1 MLSSPSSLVFNRN
14 VHYHVWQQLAELWLD
29 VASKDETQLLTED
42 SILKLLENNL
52 EKCVLQ
58 QLETDKFFLLITP
71 IFNALLY
78 QEKDLPAIAYQV
90 SVIFDSAVIT
100 DKLIQFAYKQKWKSN
115 FIESLRIHLKA
126 KLTRNK
132 DSESSTDFILKAVK
146 LLINSAEQ
154 SERHHSQYSTPQM
167 ENLLHYQVEQE
178 KIFEQIKIQIA
189 QNLNLSEIIQTAI
202 NRSCNFL
209 ESDRLLVYQL
219 GVPLKSGQMNNNIN
233 IESVKTCDTVDT
245 VTYEA
250 RSSEKIASTLYL
262 HEEESC
268 WVKASECRKKYR
280 QGFGLVIDDLSAH
293 EHLDPCLQSLMM
305 QLQVKAKVVIPINV
319 RGKIWGLIIA
329 HQCEPRA
336 WQHQHIQFLRQL
348 AEYLA
353 IAIFNHQSYQQLQQQ
368 KKMLEKQVATQSQ
381 QLKDA
386 LIAAEAAS
394 KSKHDFLGS
403 MSHELRTPLTCV
415 IGLSSTLLQWSS
427 TKHKMQLSPEKQH
440 EYLHLIQQSGKHLLS
455 LINNILEFSDVES
468 GKHLLE
474 IQQVSLPEIVKQTLH
489 LLQESAEAKDI
500 ELRSEISLKLEQNS
514 FFADEIRLKEI
525 LFHILS
531 NGIKFTPQ
539 GGKVILRV
547 WREQHQVV
555 FQIED
560 TGIGIAQ
567 EEIPLLFEKFK
578 QIENVRQRV
587 YGGTGLGLALTK
599 KLVELHG
606 GTIEIESALAQ
617 GSVFT
622 VYLPEKA
629 IPSNNLHPLSTI
641 KSLPQG
647 VTGSQT
653 IVLVTEDEA
662 SATFICQ
669 LLNTIDYQ
677 VVWLTD
683 SAMAVSQ
690 IELLQPRIVIIDQDC
705 SVIDVEHIVNAINH
719 ASLAKYTKVSLL
731 CDRIEHD
738 EWQKFTKCGVDEYL
752 LKSMNPTQI
761 IHKINRL
768 SQQEEPLDQL
778 QDG

>member
-1 MLSSPSSLVFNRN
+1 M
-14 VHYHVWQQLAELWLD
+14 
-29 VASKDETQLLTED
+29 
-42 SILKLLENNL
+42 
-52 EKCVLQ
+52 
-58 QLETDKFFLLITP
+58 
-71 IFNALLY
+71 
-78 QEKDLPAIAYQV
+78 
-90 SVIFDSAVIT
+90 
-100 DKLIQFAYKQKWKSN
+100 
-115 FIESLRIHLKA
+115 A
-126 KLTRNK
+126 KLTQNRDN
-132 DSESSTDFILKAVK
+132 STDFILKAVK
-146 LLINSAEQ
+146 LLTNSAEQ
-154 SERHHSQYSTPQM
+154 TERNHSQYSSPQM

-189 QNLNLSEIIQTAI
+189 QNLNLPEIIQTAI

-209 ESDRLLVYQL
+209 KSDRLLVYQL
-219 GVPLKSGQMNNNIN
+219 GVTLKSDQMNIKP
-233 IESVKTCDTVDT
+233 IKTVDT
-245 VTYEA
+245 ITYEA
-250 RSSEKIASTLYL
+250 RSSEDIISTLYL
-262 HEEESC
+262 QEEGYWGQNSG
-268 WVKASECRKKYR
+268 CRKKYR
-280 QGFGLVIDDLSAH
+280 QGFGLVINDLTAGSN
-293 EHLDPCLQSLMM
+293 LDPCLQSMLSK
-305 QLQVKAKVVIPINV
+305 LQVKAKVVTPINV
-319 RGKIWGLIIA
+319 RGKLWGLIIA
-329 HQCEPRA
+329 HQCEPRV
-336 WQHQHIQFLRQL
+336 WQHQDVQFLRQT

-368 KKMLEKQVATQSQ
+368 KKLLEKQVATQSQ

-427 TKHKMQLSPEKQH
+427 TKQKIHLSPEKQQ

-474 IQQVSLPEIVKQTLH
+474 IKQVSLPEVVKHTLH
-489 LLQESAEAKDI
+489 LLQESAEAKNI
-500 ELRSEISLKLEQNS
+500 KLRSEIEIEPEKTS
-514 FFADEIRLKEI
+514 FLADEIRLKEI

-531 NGIKFTPQ
+531 NGIKFTPE
-539 GGKVILRV
+539 GGEVILRV
-547 WREQHQVV
+547 WREQHQVI

-560 TGIGIAQ
+560 TGIGIAPD
-567 EEIPLLFEKFK
+567 EIPLLFEKFK

-587 YGGTGLGLALTK
+587 HGGTGLGLALSK

-606 GTIEIESALAQ
+606 GTIEIESALGE

-622 VYLPEKA
+622 VYLPEKEH
-629 IPSNNLHPLSTI
+629 PSHNLH
-641 KSLPQG
+641 SLATTTSIPNNMEA
-647 VTGSQT
+647 GSQT

-705 SVIDVEHIVNAINH
+705 SMMDVENIVNAIAH
-719 ASLAKYTKVSLL
+719 ADLADYTRVSLL
-731 CDRIEHD
+731 CDRFEHD

-761 IHKINRL
+761 INKINSL
-768 SQQEEPLDQL
+768 SQKEKRYNQL

>member
-1 MLSSPSSLVFNRN
+1 LIFRKN
-14 VHYHVWQQLAELWLD
+14 VHHRVWQQLAELWLEM
-29 VASKDETQLLTED
+29 AAKDKTQLITED
-42 SILKLLENNL
+42 TLVELLENNPKNGSQ
-52 EKCVLQ
+52 KCFSQQNSQ
-58 QLETDKFFLLITP
+58 QLKSESFFLLTTP
-71 IFNALLY
+71 NFNAFLH
-78 QEKDLPAIAYQV
+78 QEKKIATTTYQV
-90 SVIFDSAVIT
+90 SVIFDSTVIT
-100 DKLIQFAYKQKWKSN
+100 EKLIQFGYRQKWTIN
-115 FIESLRIHLKA
+115 VIESLRTNLTA
-126 KLTRNK
+126 KLTRNR
-132 DSESSTDFILKAVK
+132 DSSTDFILKAVK
-146 LLINSAEQ
+146 LLINSAEPVDL
-154 SERHHSQYSTPQM
+154 HPSQYSTPQM
-167 ENLLHYQVEQE
+167 ENLLHYQVGQE

-202 NRSCNFL
+202 NRSCDFL
-209 ESDRLLVYQL
+209 GSDRLLVYQL
-219 GVPLKSGQMNNNIN
+219 GVTLKSGQMSNIKP
-233 IESVKTCDTVDT
+233 VKTLDTI
-245 VTYEA
+245 TYEA
-250 RSSEKIASTLYL
+250 RSSEEIASTLYL
-262 HEEESC
+262 HEEEDC
-268 WVKASECRKKYR
+268 WDKASGCRKKYR
-280 QGFGLVIDDLSAH
+280 QGFGLVINDLAASSN
-293 EHLDPCLQSLMM
+293 LDPCLQSLMVK
-305 QLQVKAKVVIPINV
+305 LQVKAKVVTPINV
-319 RGKIWGLIIA
+319 RGKLWGLIIA
-329 HQCEPRA
+329 HQCEPRT
-336 WQHQHIQFLRQL
+336 WEHQDVQFLRQL

-368 KKMLEKQVATQSQ
+368 KKLLEKQVETQSQ

-427 TKHKMQLSPEKQH
+427 TKQKMHLSPEKQH

-474 IQQVSLPEIVKQTLH
+474 IQQVSLPEVVKQTLH
-489 LLQESAEAKDI
+489 LLQDSAEAKNI
-500 ELRSEISLKLEQNS
+500 ELRSEVRIDPEKNS

-539 GGKVILRV
+539 GGKVTLRV
-547 WREQHQVV
+547 WRELHQVI

-560 TGIGIAQ
+560 TGIGIATA
-567 EEIPLLFEKFK
+567 EIPLLFEKFK

-587 YGGTGLGLALTK
+587 HGGTGLGLALTK

-606 GTIEIESALAQ
+606 GNIEIESALGEGAI
-617 GSVFT
+617 FT
-622 VYLPEKA
+622 VYLPEKVPLA
-629 IPSNNLHPLSTI
+629 NNLPNNLRNLNPVA
-641 KSLPQG
+641 SLPHG
-647 VTGSQT
+647 VTDSQT
-653 IVLVTEDEA
+653 IVLITEDEA

-683 SAMAVSQ
+683 SAMAVNQ
-690 IELLQPRIVIIDQDC
+690 IELLQPRIVIFDQDC
-705 SVIDVEHIVNAINH
+705 SMMDVQHILKAIAH
-719 ASLAKYTKVSLL
+719 ASLTDYTRVSLL
-731 CDRIEHD
+731 CDRVEHD

-761 IHKINRL
+761 INKINNL
-768 SQQEEPLDQL
+768 SQKEVHYEQL

>member
-1 MLSSPSSLVFNRN
+1 VLSYPSSLVLKRN
-14 VHYHVWQQLAELWLD
+14 IHHHVWQQLARLWLD
-29 VASKDETQLLTED
+29 MAAKDETQLFTED
-42 SILKLLENNL
+42 TLLKLLENDTK
-52 EKCVLQ
+52 EYVLQ
-58 QLETDKFFLLITP
+58 QLETDQFFLLITP
-71 IFNALLY
+71 KFNALLH
-78 QEKDLPAIAYQV
+78 QEKKIAATTYQV
-90 SVIFDSAVIT
+90 SVIFDPAVIT
-100 DKLIQFAYKQKWKSN
+100 DKLIQFSYKQKWN
-115 FIESLRIHLKA
+115 IGVIERLRTN
-126 KLTRNK
+126 LTAELTKNR
-132 DSESSTDFILKAVK
+132 DSSTDFILRTVK

-154 SERHHSQYSTPQM
+154 AERHHGQYSTPQM
-167 ENLLHYQVEQE
+167 ENLLYYQVEQE

-202 NRSCNFL
+202 NRSCDFL

-219 GVPLKSGQMNNNIN
+219 GVPLKSGQMN
-233 IESVKTCDTVDT
+233 VKPVKTVDT
-245 VTYEA
+245 ITYEA
-250 RSSEKIASTLYL
+250 RSSEDIISTLYL
-262 HEEESC
+262 QEEGYWGQNSG
-268 WVKASECRKKYR
+268 CRKKYR
-280 QGFGLVIDDLSAH
+280 QGFGLVINDLTANPD
-293 EHLDPCLQSLMM
+293 LDPCLQSLMNK
-305 QLQVKAKVVIPINV
+305 LQVRAKVVIPINV
-319 RGKIWGLIIA
+319 RGKLWGLLIA
-329 HQCEPRA
+329 HQCESRA
-336 WQHQHIQFLRQL
+336 WQHQDVEFLRQL

-368 KKMLEKQVATQSQ
+368 KKLLEKQVETQSQ

-427 TKHKMQLSPEKQH
+427 TKQKMHLSPEKQH

-474 IQQVSLPEIVKQTLH
+474 IQQISLSEVVKHTVH
-489 LLQESAEAKDI
+489 LLQESATAKNIQLKSEVKI
-500 ELRSEISLKLEQNS
+500 EPEKNS
-514 FFADEIRLKEI
+514 FFADEVRLKEI

-531 NGIKFTPQ
+531 NGIKFTPS
-539 GGKVILRV
+539 GGKVMLRV
-547 WREQHQVV
+547 WREQQQVI
-555 FQIED
+555 FQVED
-560 TGIGIAQ
+560 TGIGIAPD
-567 EEIPLLFEKFK
+567 EIPLLFEKFK

-587 YGGTGLGLALTK
+587 HGGTGLGLALTK

-606 GTIEIESALAQ
+606 GTIEIESALGE

-629 IPSNNLHPLSTI
+629 HSSGNLHSFA
-641 KSLPQG
+641 G
-647 VTGSQT
+647 VTPIPHSTVGSQT

-705 SVIDVEHIVNAINH
+705 SMMDVQNIVKAIAH
-719 ASLAKYTKVSLL
+719 ASLDEHTRARVSLL
-731 CDRIEHD
+731 CDRFEHD

-761 IHKINRL
+761 INKINNL
-768 SQQEEPLDQL
+768 SQKEDCCDQL